1 MIAIVLAEDHVI
13 VREGFRAI
21 LEAEADMRVV
31 GEAGTGQEAVEQVVR
46 LQPDVLVVDLMLPG
60 LNGLEVTWQVCKQ
73 RPETQVVVLSMHDS
87 EPYVL
92 EALRNG
98 AAAYVLKN
106 SGGAEL
112 KKAVREVVAGRRYL
126 GPPLGDR
133 AIEAYLRK
141 GEPLTEDPYETLTRR
156 EREVFQLTVEGHTS
170 REVGERLHI
179 SPRTVEKH
187 RNNLMAKLGLHSQA
201 ELIQFAAKRG
211 LLPGLAI

>member
-1 MIAIVLAEDHVI
+1 MIRVVLAEDHAI

-21 LEAEADMRVV
+21 LEAEPDIDVV
-31 GEAGTGQEAVEQVVR
+31 GEAGTGQDAVQRVLEQS
-46 LQPDVLVVDLMLPG
+46 PDVLVVDLMLPG

-73 RPETQVVVLSMHDS
+73 APSTRVVVLSMHDS

-98 AAAYVLKN
+98 ASAYVLKN

-126 GPPLGDR
+126 GPPLAER
-133 AIEAYLRK
+133 AIQAYLRK
-141 GEPLTEDPYETLTRR
+141 DELPQEDAYATLTRR
-156 EREVFQLTVEGHTS
+156 EREIFQLTVEGRTS
-170 REVGERLHI
+170 RDIGERLHI

-187 RNNLMAKLGLHSQA
+187 RNNLMAKLSVHSQA
-201 ELIQFAAKRG
+201 ELIQYAAKRG
-211 LLPGLAI
+211 LLPGIA